1 MPVPD
6 NAAMRRAANATLSIT
21 WSCSSLATQPRRGH
35 VGAEKERNARTS
47 ERAETVMQAAHDIH
61 QCMKVRELQGHAQR
75 LLILVGLS
83 IQDPPRGA
91 LLSRRKS
98 FTGWVLA
105 RLGVSWDSW
114 ALDQAHKFRQLR
126 AWMRVPDA
134 SWRFEG
140 QRSMLIRKWPQS
152 IVSAEHA
159 SKASLDLKGAQAWG
173 GLMGCHRL

>member
-1 MPVPD
+1 M
-6 NAAMRRAANATLSIT
+6 
-21 WSCSSLATQPRRGH
+21 
-35 VGAEKERNARTS
+35 GAEKERNARTS

-61 QCMKVRELQGHAQR
+61 QCMKRELQGHAQR

-105 RLGVSWDSW
+105 RLDVSWDSW
-114 ALDQAHKFRQLR
+114 ALDQAHKFPQLR

-134 SWRFEG
+134 SWR
-140 QRSMLIRKWPQS
+140 LIRKWPQS